1 MIMFNF
7 LIVVAALAGIGGWV
21 ANIYKLATCGLELAS
36 VGMLEVMRVIGIFI
50 APLGGVLGFL

>member
-1 MIMFNF
+1 MFNF